1 MCWRKSKKSKKELDF
16 GSRGPKIRLHTNVRC
31 GVKQAEMGPSGRVP
45 RAQQQT

>member
-1 MCWRKSKKSKKELDF
+1 MCWRKSKKSNKELDF